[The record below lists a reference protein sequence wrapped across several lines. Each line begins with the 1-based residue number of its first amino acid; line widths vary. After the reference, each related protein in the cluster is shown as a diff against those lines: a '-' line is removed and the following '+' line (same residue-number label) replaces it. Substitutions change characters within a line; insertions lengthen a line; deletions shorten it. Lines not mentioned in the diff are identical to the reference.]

1 MKKLIAASLFLLSA
15 GASASEGITT
25 LECMH
30 KSKEIIIHH
39 NDDFMIV
46 DGDQFVR
53 NSESVATIIGKNN
66 NGIKKVEFI
75 DETEGV
81 KFARVNDSSIV
92 YACFPLE
99 SKEQ

>member
-1 MKKLIAASLFLLSA
+1 MKKLIAASLIFLSA
-15 GASASEGITT
+15 GVNASEGITT
-25 LECMH
+25 LECMLQ
-30 KSKEIIIHH
+30 SKEVTIHY

-46 DGDQFVR
+46 DGDQLVR

-66 NGIKKVEFI
+66 NGVKKVEFI
-75 DETEGV
+75 DETDGV
-81 KFARVNDSSIV
+81 KFARVNDSNIV

>member
-1 MKKLIAASLFLLSA
+1 MKKLIAASLLFLSA
-15 GASASEGITT
+15 GVNASEGITT

-30 KSKEIIIHH
+30 QSKEVTIHY

-66 NGIKKVEFI
+66 NGVKKVEFI
-75 DETEGV
+75 DETDGV

-99 SKEQ
+99 SKDQ

>member
-1 MKKLIAASLFLLSA
+1 MKKSIIASLILLSA
-15 GASASEGITT
+15 GANASEGITT
-25 LECMH
+25 LECVYQG
-30 KSKEIIIHH
+30 KEITIHH

-66 NGIKKVEFI
+66 NGVRKVEFI

-81 KFARVNDSSIV
+81 KFARVNGSGTV

-99 SKEQ
+99 SEEK